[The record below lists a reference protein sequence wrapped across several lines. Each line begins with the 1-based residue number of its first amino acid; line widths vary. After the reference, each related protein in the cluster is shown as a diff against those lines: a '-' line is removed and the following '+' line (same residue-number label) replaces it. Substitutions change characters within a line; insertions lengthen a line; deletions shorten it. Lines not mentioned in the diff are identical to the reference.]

1 MKRKAPTLNI
11 KYVLL
16 IVKDSNLTLK
26 QNNVNL

>member
-1 MKRKAPTLNI
+1 MKRKAPTLII